1 MLLTLLYN
9 NTMMLRIKNM
19 VCNRCKWVVKT
30 ELEKLGHEV
39 MVVNLGEVE
48 LKNEPSAT
56 QLEAIETKLQ
66 EFGFELISDKAS
78 VLIEQIKTLIIEL
91 IQQPEQL
98 EKQNLSQYL
107 SRQLHKDYSTLSKLF
122 SEVSGI
128 TIEQYF
134 ILQKIEKVKELI
146 VYDELNL
153 TQIADELSYSSVA
166 HLSNQFKK
174 ITGLTPRHFKELK
187 HKQRNS
193 LDEI

>member
-1 MLLTLLYN
+1 
-9 NTMMLRIKNM
+9 M

-48 LKNEPSAT
+48 LKNEVSAN
-56 QLEAIETKLQ
+56 QLQNIEKKLE
-66 EFGFELISDKAS
+66 EFGFELISDKSS

-91 IQQPEQL
+91 VQKPDEL

-107 SRQLHKDYSTLSKLF
+107 SQQLYKDYSALSKLF
-122 SEVSGI
+122 SEVTGI

-134 ILQKIEKVKELI
+134 ILQKIERAKELM
-146 VYDELNL
+146 VYDELSL
-153 TQIADELSYSSVA
+153 TQIAWELGYSSVA
-166 HLSNQFKK
+166 HLSSQFKK
-174 ITGLTPRHFKELK
+174 VTGLTPSHFKNLK

>member
-1 MLLTLLYN
+1 
-9 NTMMLRIKNM
+9 M
-19 VCNRCKWVVKT
+19 VCNRCKWVVKN

-48 LKNEPSAT
+48 LKQELNAT
-56 QLEAIETKLQ
+56 QLEQVEQKLQ
-66 EFGFELISDKAS
+66 EFGFELISDRAS
-78 VLIEQIKTLIIEL
+78 VLIEQVKTLIIEL
-91 IQQPEQL
+91 IQHPDVL

-107 SRQLHKDYSTLSKLF
+107 SRQLHKDYSSLSKLF

-146 VYDELNL
+146 VYNELRL
-153 TQIADELSYSSVA
+153 TQIADELGYSSVA

-174 ITGLTPRHFKELK
+174 ITGLTPRHFRDLK
-187 HKQRNS
+187 HHQRKP
-193 LDEI
+193 LDEM

>member
-1 MLLTLLYN
+1 
-9 NTMMLRIKNM
+9 M

-48 LKNEPSAT
+48 LKNEVSADEL
-56 QLEAIETKLQ
+56 QNIENKLQ
-66 EFGFELISDKAS
+66 EFGFELISDKSS

-91 IQQPEQL
+91 VQKPDEL

-107 SRQLHKDYSTLSKLF
+107 SQRMHKDYSALSKLF
-122 SEVSGI
+122 SEVTGI

-134 ILQKIEKVKELI
+134 ILQKIERAKELI
-146 VYDELNL
+146 VYDELSL
-153 TQIADELSYSSVA
+153 TQIAWELGYSSVA
-166 HLSNQFKK
+166 HLSSQFKK
-174 ITGLTPRHFKELK
+174 VTGLTPRHFKNLK

-193 LDEI
+193 LDEIGE

>member
-1 MLLTLLYN
+1 
-9 NTMMLRIKNM
+9 M
-19 VCNRCKWVVKT
+19 VCDRCKWVVKT
-30 ELEKLGHEV
+30 ELEKLGHQV
-39 MVVNLGEVE
+39 MVVSLGEVE
-48 LKNEPSAT
+48 LHDEPSAG
-56 QLEAIETKLQ
+56 QLEAIEQKLQ
-66 EFGFELISDKAS
+66 EFGFELISDKSS

-91 IQQPEQL
+91 VRHPSAIEN
-98 EKQNLSQYL
+98 QNLSQYL

-153 TQIADELSYSSVA
+153 TQIADELGYSSVA

-193 LDEI
+193 LDEIG

>member
-1 MLLTLLYN
+1 MV
-9 NTMMLRIKNM
+9 LRIKNM

-48 LKNEPSAT
+48 LKNEASAS
-56 QLEAIETKLQ
+56 QLQHIEKKLE
-66 EFGFELISDKAS
+66 EFGFELISDKSS

-91 IQQPEQL
+91 VQKPDEL

-107 SRQLHKDYSTLSKLF
+107 SQHLHKDYSALSKLF
-122 SEVSGI
+122 SEVTGI

-134 ILQKIEKVKELI
+134 ILQKIERAKELV
-146 VYDELNL
+146 VYDELSL
-153 TQIADELSYSSVA
+153 TQIAWELGYSSVA
-166 HLSNQFKK
+166 HLSSQFKK
-174 ITGLTPRHFKELK
+174 VTGLTPRYFKNLK

>member
-1 MLLTLLYN
+1 
-9 NTMMLRIKNM
+9 M

-48 LKNEPSAT
+48 LKNEASADEL
-56 QLEAIETKLQ
+56 QNIENKLQ
-66 EFGFELISDKAS
+66 EFGFELISDKSS

-91 IQQPEQL
+91 VQKPDEL

-107 SRQLHKDYSTLSKLF
+107 SQRMHKDYSALSKLF
-122 SEVSGI
+122 SEVTGI

-134 ILQKIEKVKELI
+134 ILQKIERAKELI
-146 VYDELNL
+146 VYDELSL
-153 TQIADELSYSSVA
+153 TQIAWELGYSSVA
-166 HLSNQFKK
+166 HLSSQFKK
-174 ITGLTPRHFKELK
+174 VTGLTPRHFKNLK

-193 LDEI
+193 LDEIGE

>member
-1 MLLTLLYN
+1 ML
-9 NTMMLRIKNM
+9 LRIKNM
-19 VCNRCKWVVKT
+19 VCDRCKWVVKN

-39 MVVNLGEVE
+39 MVINLGEAE
-48 LKNEPSAT
+48 LKNEAST
-56 QLEAIETKLQ
+56 GQLAAIEEKLR
-66 EFGFELISDKAS
+66 EFGFELINDKS
-78 VLIEQIKTLIIEL
+78 SILIEQIKTLIIEL
-91 IQQPEQL
+91 VRHPGQL

-107 SRQLHKDYSTLSKLF
+107 SRQLHKDYSSLSKLF

-134 ILQKIEKVKELI
+134 ILQKIEKAKELI

-153 TQIADELSYSSVA
+153 TQIADELGYSSVA

-187 HKQRNS
+187 HKHRKG
-193 LDEI
+193 LDQI

>member
-1 MLLTLLYN
+1 
-9 NTMMLRIKNM
+9 M

-48 LKNEPSAT
+48 LKNEVSADEL
-56 QLEAIETKLQ
+56 QNIENKLQ
-66 EFGFELISDKAS
+66 EFGFELICDKSS

-91 IQQPEQL
+91 VQKPDEL

-107 SRQLHKDYSTLSKLF
+107 SQQMHKDYSALSKLF
-122 SEVSGI
+122 SEVTGI

-134 ILQKIEKVKELI
+134 ILQKIERAKELI
-146 VYDELNL
+146 VYDELSL
-153 TQIADELSYSSVA
+153 TQIAWELGYSSVA
-166 HLSNQFKK
+166 HLSSQFKK
-174 ITGLTPRHFKELK
+174 VTGLTPRHFKNLK

-193 LDEI
+193 LDEIGE